1 MTLQSR
7 TDSFYVSGSDMTGGE
22 GKEDGEV
29 VCRGLENPRG
39 TRFLYLG
46 SAHKLLTGSQHT
58 KARNLFQEPT
68 LFCIVTR
75 LVVSLSHKSRQAR
88 KRQNVNRKTRQDT
101 RSLVVSEG
109 EKEEMATPRKK
120 NTMEAFKVTIKDSL
134 KGKQVSQS
142 ASAYTLVP
150 IWAVLVI
157 NITISFP
164 QVGMACHIP
173 HPI

>member
-1 MTLQSR
+1 M
-7 TDSFYVSGSDMTGGE
+7 
-22 GKEDGEV
+22 
-29 VCRGLENPRG
+29 
-39 TRFLYLG
+39 
-46 SAHKLLTGSQHT
+46 
-58 KARNLFQEPT
+58 
-68 LFCIVTR
+68 
-75 LVVSLSHKSRQAR
+75 
-88 KRQNVNRKTRQDT
+88 
-101 RSLVVSEG
+101 SEG

-120 NTMEAFKVTIKDSL
+120 NTMEVFKVTIKDSL